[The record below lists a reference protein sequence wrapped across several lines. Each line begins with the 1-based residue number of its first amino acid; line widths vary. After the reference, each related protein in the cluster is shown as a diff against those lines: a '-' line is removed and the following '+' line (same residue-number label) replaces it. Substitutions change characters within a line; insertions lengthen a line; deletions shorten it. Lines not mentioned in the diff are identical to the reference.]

1 MLGPI
6 GPTELILILLVVLV
20 VFGSKKLPEIGQG
33 LGRAIRNFRRATTE
47 PAEVDITPKAEKEG
61 SRPSGA
67 EERKA

>member
-20 VFGSKKLPEIGQG
+20 LFGSRKLPEIGQG
-33 LGRAIRNFRRATTE
+33 LGRAIRNFRRASSE
-47 PAEVDITPKAEKEG
+47 PAEVDITPKSEKEAQRQ
-61 SRPSGA
+61 SSA